1 MERVKRDQGM
11 SRRSLRFWLVT
22 VLAISGMLS
31 GTDGFGQSQAI
42 NGTVRGRVSDVSEA
56 SVEGATVTI
65 HNSATGLTKT
75 GQTGAD
81 GYYIF
86 PNLPLGSYDVEV
98 AKEGFATVKAANV
111 LLEAGKEV
119 VIDARMPLASVS
131 TTVEV
136 SGGAPVIEPTRVNI
150 GRTIDTKEIENLP
163 LPSRNPYNFI
173 IFQPGVSGHP
183 NPELGIPRTINTNG
197 LLDRINYQVDGM
209 VDSQQDRHG
218 LRLFP
223 ISDTYVREVQTVSN
237 SYAPEFGTTSG
248 DIFNVVTNSGTN
260 DVHGMFQYIHRWI
273 DATARPIL
281 LSPTAPKPELKLNDY
296 SGNAGGRIIKDK
308 LFWFGSYEHDERG
321 QPSPI
326 TITPANA
333 AQIGI
338 DPALLATGPG
348 TLHAQ
353 FVDARVDWVINS
365 KNSAFVRYNYFKNSF
380 PFNTNVGGLFA
391 LDASS
396 DFRDRAHVIGMQ
408 VVSVLT
414 SNLLNEF
421 RFSWPL
427 RSNSHFSGSL
437 TGPGPAVLIPRI
449 ANFGG
454 TIAAGDQFTEKI
466 PNFNENLT
474 WIHGPHSFKWG
485 GAWQQNVDLQK
496 ADSFTQ
502 YSFPTIAA
510 YLSAKSGAN
519 PFAYS
524 TVTVSNSGNVPSYHS
539 VFFSFYGQ
547 DNWQVRP
554 NLTLIYG
561 LRYDKFVPPPAD
573 PNAPFIYSRNFNSPG
588 ANFSPRVGF
597 AYRLTPKTVLRGSG
611 GIFYESPATNT
622 WFNTLL
628 NNGNLSSV
636 SLAPN
641 SVGAPPYPTI
651 LSSVAPPTTPTDVT
665 SAAPNFRNAY
675 TINTSLQLSRELSS
689 NDSITA
695 GFIHTGARNLEFLDN
710 INLINPIAT
719 LADGRPVYSR
729 TVSASTRL
737 FPQFNNILL
746 QESGARASYNAGVI
760 NYTHRL
766 SAGME
771 VSAAY
776 TWSHS
781 ISDAPDVNSFE
792 QNLPIEDPSNRLR
805 DRGNSLV
812 NRPNAF
818 TLSSIIEP
826 SVKGGN
832 GFLHTVLNHNMFSV
846 LANLSSGD
854 EQNITGN
861 TVINGDQRTTA
872 VTRPLF
878 IGRDSV
884 RGPSIYQVDLRY
896 TRTIARLW
904 DRVEP
909 QFFIEASNLFN
920 HPNVT
925 SLNTAVAIGGL
936 NSAGLPTALTGLP
949 VNSAGTAVVPLPSS
963 FPASSTVLE
972 GRIVQ
977 LGLAARF

>member
-1 MERVKRDQGM
+1 MKT
-11 SRRSLRFWLVT
+11 SRRRREGMVRGILLFWSVT
-22 VLAISGMLS
+22 VLAIVVAMC
-31 GTDGFGQSQAI
+31 GTEAFAQSDAI
-42 NGTVRGRVSDVSEA
+42 NGTVRGRVSDA
-56 SVEGATVTI
+56 SDASIEGATVTI
-65 HNSATGLTKT
+65 HNSATGLSRTA
-75 GQTGAD
+75 QTGTD

-86 PNLPLGSYDVEV
+86 PNLPLGTYDVQV
-98 AKEGFATVKAANV
+98 TKDGFAIVKAPKV
-111 LLEAGKEV
+111 LLQAGKEA

-136 SGGAPVIEPTRVNI
+136 SGGAPVIEPTRVNV

-163 LPSRNPYNFI
+163 LTSRNPYNFI
-173 IFQPGVSGHP
+173 LFQPGVSGHP

-197 LLDRINYQVDGM
+197 LLDRINYQMDGM

-237 SYAPEFGTTSG
+237 SYAPEFGMTSG
-248 DIFNVVTNSGTN
+248 NIFNVITNSGTN
-260 DVHGMFQYIHRWI
+260 DVHGMFQFIHRWV

-281 LSPTAPKPELKLNDY
+281 LSPTAPKPELKLTDY
-296 SGNAGGRIIKDK
+296 SGNAGGRLIKDK
-308 LFWFGSYEHDERG
+308 LFWFGAYEHDERG
-321 QPSPI
+321 APSPV

-338 DPALLATGPG
+338 DPSLLATGPG
-348 TLHAQ
+348 TLHGQ
-353 FVDARVDWVINS
+353 FVDTRVDWVINS
-365 KNSAFVRYNYFKNSF
+365 KNSAFLRYNYFKNSF

-396 DFRDRAHVIGMQ
+396 DFSDRAHVIGAQ
-408 VVSVLT
+408 VVSALT

-427 RSNSHFSGSL
+427 RSNTHFAGSL
-437 TGPGPAVLIPRI
+437 TGPGPAVLIPKI

-474 WIHGPHSFKWG
+474 WIHGKHSYKWG
-485 GAWQQNVDLQK
+485 GAWQQNIDLQK

-519 PFAYS
+519 PRSYS
-524 TVTVSNSGNVPSYHS
+524 TVTVSNGGTVPSYHS
-539 VFFSFYGQ
+539 VFFSLYGQ
-547 DNWQVRP
+547 DNWQVTP

-573 PNAPFIYSRNFNSPG
+573 PNAPFVDSRTFHSPS

-636 SLAPN
+636 SLAGT
-641 SVGAPPYPTI
+641 SAGAPAFPTI
-651 LSSVAPPTTPTDVT
+651 LTSVAPPATPNDVT
-665 SAAPNFRNAY
+665 SVDPNFRNAY
-675 TINTSLQLSRELSS
+675 TINTSLQLSRELTS
-689 NDSITA
+689 NDSITL
-695 GFIHTGARNLEFLDN
+695 GFIHTGARNLEFLSN

-719 LADGRPVYSR
+719 LADGRPVYST
-729 TVSASTRL
+729 TVNASTRL

-746 QESGARASYNAGVI
+746 QQSGARSVYNAGTV

-766 SAGME
+766 SAGMQ

-792 QNLPIEDPSNRLR
+792 QNLPIEDLSNRLR
-805 DRGNSLV
+805 DRGDSLV
-812 NRPNAF
+812 NRPQAF
-818 TLSSIIEP
+818 TLSSVIEP
-826 SVKGGN
+826 NFKNENRVLRGI
-832 GFLHTVLNHNMFSV
+832 LNHNMFSV
-846 LANLSSGD
+846 LTNLSSGD
-854 EQNITGN
+854 QQNITGN
-861 TVINGDQRTTA
+861 TVINGDQKTSS

-878 IGRDSV
+878 IGRNSV

-896 TRTIARLW
+896 TRTIAKLW
-904 DRVEP
+904 ERVEP
-909 QFFIEASNLFN
+909 QFFIEANNLFN

-925 SLNTAVAIGGL
+925 ALNTAVTIGGPG
-936 NSAGLPTALTGLP
+936 AGGLPTPTTGVP
-949 VNSAGTAVVPLPSS
+949 TAPLPSS

-977 LGLAARF
+977 LGLAVHF

>member
-1 MERVKRDQGM
+1 MKRNNRAGR
-11 SRRSLRFWLVT
+11 SIRRFLSFWVAAVAIVVVT
-22 VLAISGMLS
+22 ISATS
-31 GTDGFGQSQAI
+31 AFGQSQAI
-42 NGTVRGRVSDVSEA
+42 NGTVRGRVSDASDA

-65 HNSATGLTKT
+65 HNSATGLSKT
-75 GQTGAD
+75 VQSGAD
-81 GYYIF
+81 GYYVLA
-86 PNLPLGSYDVEV
+86 NLPLGSYNVEV
-98 AKEGFATVKAANV
+98 AKTGFATVKVGNV
-111 LLEAGKEV
+111 LLEAGKEA

-131 TTVEV
+131 TVIEV
-136 SGGAPVIEPTRVNI
+136 SGGAPVIEPTRVNV
-150 GRTIDTKEIENLP
+150 GRTIDTQEIENLP

-197 LLDRINYQVDGM
+197 LLDRINYQMDGM

-237 SYAPEFGTTSG
+237 SYAPEFGMTSG
-248 DIFNVVTNSGTN
+248 DIYNVITNSGTN
-260 DVHGMFQYIHRWI
+260 DVHGMFTYIHRWI

-296 SGNAGGRIIKDK
+296 SGNAGGRILKDK
-308 LFWFGSYEHDERG
+308 LFWFGAYEHDERG
-321 QPSPI
+321 QPSPV
-326 TITPANA
+326 TITSANA

-338 DPALLATGPG
+338 DPSLLATGPG

-353 FVDARVDWVINS
+353 FVDTRLDWVINP
-365 KNSAFVRYNYFKNSF
+365 KHSAFVRYNYFKNSF

-391 LDASS
+391 LDSSS

-408 VVSVLT
+408 VVSALNN
-414 SNLLNEF
+414 NLLNEF

-427 RSNSHFSGSL
+427 RSNTHFPGSL
-437 TGPGPAVLIPRI
+437 TGPGPAVLIPGI

-474 WIHGPHSFKWG
+474 WIHGSHSFKWG
-485 GAWQQNVDLQK
+485 GSWQQNVDLQK

-510 YLSAKSGAN
+510 YQSAKSGAN

-524 TVTVSNSGNVPSYHS
+524 TVTVSNGGTVPSYHS
-539 VFFSFYGQ
+539 MFFSLYGQ

-554 NLTLIYG
+554 SLTLIYG
-561 LRYDKFVPPPAD
+561 VRYDKFVPPDAD
-573 PNAPFIYSRNFNSPG
+573 PNAPLVYSRSFNSPS

-597 AYRLTPKTVLRGSG
+597 AYRLTPKTVVRGSG

-636 SLAPN
+636 SLGPTSA
-641 SVGAPPYPTI
+641 GAPPYPTI
-651 LSSVAPPTTPTDVT
+651 LTSAAPSATPNDVT
-665 SAAPNFRNAY
+665 SVAPNFRNAY
-675 TINTSLQLSRELSS
+675 TINTSLQVTRELST
-689 NDSITA
+689 NDSITV
-695 GFIHTGARNLEFLDN
+695 GYIQTGARNLEFLSN

-719 LADGRPVYSR
+719 LADGRPVYSK
-729 TVSASTRL
+729 TVSSATRL

-746 QESGARASYNAGVI
+746 QQSGARSSYNAGVV
-760 NYTHRL
+760 NYTHRF
-766 SAGME
+766 SAGLQL
-771 VSAAY
+771 SAAY
-776 TWSHS
+776 TWSHT

-805 DRGNSLV
+805 DRGNSVV
-812 NRPNAF
+812 NRPSSF

-826 SVKGGN
+826 QWKADN
-832 GFLHTVLNHNMFSV
+832 AFLRTLLNHNMFAV
-846 LANLSSGD
+846 LTNLSSGD
-854 EQNITGN
+854 QQNITGK
-861 TVINGDQRTTA
+861 TVINGDQKTSA

-878 IGRDSV
+878 VGRDTV

-896 TRTIARLW
+896 TRTIAKLWERL
-904 DRVEP
+904 EP
-909 QFFIEASNLFN
+909 QFFIEANNLFN

-925 SLNTAVAIGGL
+925 SLNTSVAIGGL
-936 NSAGLPTALTGLP
+936 NAAGLPTPSTGLP
-949 VNSAGTAVVPLPSS
+949 VNSAGAVIPLPSS

-977 LGLAARF
+977 IGLAARF

>member
-1 MERVKRDQGM
+1 MKATKGPERTIRGFLM
-11 SRRSLRFWLVT
+11 LRSMLL
-22 VLAISGMLS
+22 LAVAVGLL
-31 GTDGFGQSQAI
+31 GTNAFGQSQAI
-42 NGTVRGRVSDVSEA
+42 NGTVRGRVSDVSDA

-65 HNSATGLTKT
+65 HNPATGLSKIT
-75 GQTGAD
+75 QTGTD
-81 GYYIF
+81 GYYVF

-98 AKEGFATVKAANV
+98 TKQGFATVKATKV
-111 LLEAGKEV
+111 LLEAGKEA
-119 VIDARMPLASVS
+119 VIDARLPLASVS
-131 TTVEV
+131 ETVEV
-136 SGGAPVIEPTRVNI
+136 SGGAPIIEPTRVNV
-150 GRTIDTKEIENLP
+150 GRTIDTKEVENLP

-173 IFQPGVSGHP
+173 LFQPGVSGHP

-197 LLDRINYQVDGM
+197 LLDRINYQMDGM

-237 SYAPEFGTTSG
+237 SYAPEFGMTSG
-248 DIFNVVTNSGTN
+248 DIFNVITNSGTN
-260 DVHGMFQYIHRWI
+260 NIHGMFTYIHRWV

-296 SGNAGGRIIKDK
+296 SANAGGAIIKDK
-308 LFWFGSYEHDERG
+308 LFWFGAYEHDERG
-321 QPSPI
+321 QPAPV
-326 TITPANA
+326 TITAANA

-338 DPALLATGPG
+338 DPKLLATGPG
-348 TLHAQ
+348 TLHGQ
-353 FVDARVDWVINS
+353 FVDTRVDWVINT

-408 VVSVLT
+408 VVSAL
-414 SNLLNEF
+414 SNNLLNEF

-427 RSNSHFSGSL
+427 RSNTHFPGSL
-437 TGPGPAVLIPRI
+437 TGPGPAVIIPKI

-474 WIHGPHSFKWG
+474 WIHGAHSFKWG
-485 GAWQQNVDLQK
+485 GAWQQNLDLQK
-496 ADSFTQ
+496 ADVFTQ

-524 TVTVSNSGNVPSYHS
+524 TVTVSNGGTVPAYHS
-539 VFFSFYGQ
+539 VFFSLYGQ
-547 DNWQVRP
+547 DDWQMTPR
-554 NLTLIYG
+554 LTLIYG

-573 PNAPFIYSRNFNSPG
+573 RNAPFIDSRNFNSPS

-597 AYRLTPKTVLRGSG
+597 AYRLTPKTVVRGSG

-636 SLAPN
+636 SLGPTSA
-641 SVGAPPYPTI
+641 GAPAYPTI
-651 LSSVAPPTTPTDVT
+651 LTSAAPPATPNDVT
-665 SAAPNFRNAY
+665 SVAPNFRNAY
-675 TINTSLQLSRELSS
+675 TINTSLQVSRELSS
-689 NDSITA
+689 NDSITF
-695 GFIHTGARNLEFLDN
+695 GFVHTGARNLEFLHN

-719 LADGRPVYSR
+719 LADGRPVYSK

-746 QESGARASYNAGVI
+746 QESGARSTYNAGLI
-760 NYTHRL
+760 TYAHRL
-766 SAGME
+766 SAG
-771 VSAAY
+771 VQLSASY
-776 TWSHS
+776 TWSHT

-818 TLSSIIEP
+818 TLSSVIEP
-826 SVKGGN
+826 TVNNGN
-832 GFLHTVLNHNMFSV
+832 GFLHALLNHNMFAV
-846 LANLSSGD
+846 LGNLSSGD
-854 EQNITGN
+854 QQNITGN
-861 TVINGDQRTTA
+861 TVINGDQKTSS
-872 VTRPLF
+872 VTRPVF
-878 IGRDSV
+878 VGRNSV
-884 RGPSIYQVDLRY
+884 RGPAIYQVDLRY

-904 DRVEP
+904 ERVEP
-909 QFFIEASNLFN
+909 QFFLEASNLFN

-936 NSAGLPTALTGLP
+936 NSSGLPTATTGFP
-949 VNSAGTAVVPLPSS
+949 VNSAGAAIPLPSS

>member
-1 MERVKRDQGM
+1 MKRIKRPERTLSGILLLGSVM
-11 SRRSLRFWLVT
+11 S
-22 VLAISGMLS
+22 LAVAVMLS
-31 GTDGFGQSQAI
+31 SPTSFAQSQAI
-42 NGTVRGRVSDVSEA
+42 NGTVRGRVSDVVDA
-56 SVEGATVTI
+56 SIEGASVTI
-65 HNSATGLTKT
+65 HNLATGLTKT
-75 GQTGAD
+75 MQTGSD
-81 GYYIF
+81 GYYVF
-86 PNLPLGSYDVEV
+86 PNLPLGSYDVV
-98 AKEGFATVKAANV
+98 VTKGGFATVKAANV
-111 LLEAGKEV
+111 LLEAGNEA

-131 TTVEV
+131 TTIEV
-136 SGGAPVIEPTRVNI
+136 SGGAPVLEPTRVNV

-197 LLDRINYQVDGM
+197 LLDRINYQMDGM

-237 SYAPEFGTTSG
+237 SYAPEFGMTAG
-248 DIFNVVTNSGTN
+248 NIFNVITNSGTN

-308 LFWFGSYEHDERG
+308 LFWFGAYEHVERG
-321 QPSPI
+321 QPSPV
-326 TITPANA
+326 TITAANA
-333 AQIGI
+333 AQIGL
-338 DPALLATGPG
+338 DPKVLATGPG
-348 TLHAQ
+348 TLHGQ
-353 FVDARVDWVINS
+353 FVDTRVDWVINN

-396 DFRDRAHVIGMQ
+396 DFTDRAHVIGMQ
-408 VVSVLT
+408 VVSAL
-414 SNLLNEF
+414 SANLLNEF

-427 RSNSHFSGSL
+427 RNNTHFPGSL
-437 TGPGPAVLIPRI
+437 TGPGPAVIIPGI

-454 TIAAGDQFTEKI
+454 TIGAGDRFTEKI

-474 WIHGPHSFKWG
+474 WIHRSHSFKWG
-485 GAWQQNVDLQK
+485 GSWQQNIDLQR
-496 ADSFTQ
+496 AVSFTQ

-519 PFAYS
+519 PFSYS
-524 TVTVSNSGNVPSYHS
+524 TVNVSNGGALPSYHS
-539 VFFSFYGQ
+539 VFFNLYGQ
-547 DNWQVRP
+547 DNWQVTPR
-554 NLTLIYG
+554 LTLIYG
-561 LRYDKFVPPPAD
+561 LRYDKFVPPPSD
-573 PNAPFIYSRNFNSPG
+573 PNAPFIDSRKFNSPS
-588 ANFSPRVGF
+588 ADFSPRVGF
-597 AYRLTPKTVLRGSG
+597 AFRLTPKTVLRGSG

-622 WFNTLL
+622 WFNALL
-628 NNGNLSSV
+628 NNGTLSSL
-636 SLAPN
+636 SLGPTSA
-641 SVGAPPYPTI
+641 GAPAYPTI
-651 LSSVAPPTTPTDVT
+651 LTSVKPLATPNDVT
-665 SAAPNFRNAY
+665 SVAPNFRNAY
-675 TINTSLQLSRELSS
+675 TINTSLQVSRELSS
-689 NDSITA
+689 NDSITL
-695 GFIHTGARNLEFLDN
+695 GYIHTGARNLEFLHN
-710 INLINPIAT
+710 LNLINPIAT
-719 LADGRPVYSR
+719 LADGRPVYSK

-746 QESGARASYNAGVI
+746 QESGARSNYDAGVV

-766 SAGME
+766 SAGVE

-792 QNLPIEDPSNRLR
+792 QNLPIEDASNRLR

-818 TLSSIIEP
+818 TLSSVIQP
-826 SVKGGN
+826 TVNHGN
-832 GFLHTVLNHNMFSV
+832 GFVHTLLNHNMFSI
-846 LANLSSGD
+846 LGNLSSGD
-854 EQNITGN
+854 QQNITGK
-861 TVINGDQRTTA
+861 TVINGDQKTSA

-896 TRTIARLW
+896 TRTIAKLW
-904 DRVEP
+904 ERVEP
-909 QFFIEASNLFN
+909 QFFLEASNLFN

-925 SLNTAVAIGGL
+925 ALNTSVAIGGL
-936 NSAGLPTALTGLP
+936 NAAGLPTATTGLP
-949 VNSAGTAVVPLPSS
+949 VNSAGAAIPLPSS

-977 LGLAARF
+977 FGVTVRF